1 MSRAKKQRSA
11 ARYLIQ
17 ILINLV
23 ISVAIIVCGFLI
35 DSAIFSNPPEGT
47 QGHGMPFFSLLLM
60 FAAAAFFVISTVICI
75 IKAIIAAK
83 RRNQM
88 AEY

>member
-1 MSRAKKQRSA
+1 MSRPKKQKSA
-11 ARYLIQ
+11 ARYLLQ

-23 ISVAIIVCGFLI
+23 IAIAIIICGFLI
-35 DSAIFSNPPEGT
+35 DSTIFSNPPEGA
-47 QGHGMPFFSLLLM
+47 QGHGMPLFSLLMM
-60 FAAAAFFVISTVICI
+60 FVAAAFFVISTVICI

-83 RRNQM
+83 RKNQM

>member
-1 MSRAKKQRSA
+1 MSRPKKQKSA
-11 ARYLIQ
+11 ARYLLQ

-23 ISVAIIVCGFLI
+23 IAIAIIICGFLI
-35 DSAIFSNPPEGT
+35 DSAIFSNPPEGA
-47 QGHGMPFFSLLLM
+47 QGHGMPIFSMLLM
-60 FAAAAFFVISTVICI
+60 FVAAGFFVISTVVCI

-83 RRNQM
+83 RKKQM

>member
-1 MSRAKKQRSA
+1 MRRAKKQKSA

-23 ISVAIIVCGFLI
+23 ISAAIILCGFLMDI
-35 DSAIFSNPPEGT
+35 ALFSDPPEGA
-47 QGHGMPFFSLLLM
+47 QGHGMPFFSMLLM
-60 FAAAAFFVISTVICI
+60 FAAAAFFVISSVICI

-83 RRNQM
+83 RKSQM